1 MHAIMHVYV
10 HVTWDKRIL
19 FEAYEG
25 KSSHWDDCVPHHSAT
40 LWLCNEVGAHQPEAE
55 SGHRVSS
62 CVKTHSIATP
72 TQKLCAPSQIRF

>member
-1 MHAIMHVYV
+1 MTMIFIIASVPRLGSDMHAIMHVYV

-40 LWLCNEVGAHQPEAE
+40 LWLCNEVGH
-55 SGHRVSS
+55 
-62 CVKTHSIATP
+62 I
-72 TQKLCAPSQIRF
+72 SQRLRAVIE